1 MRKTI
6 DDIDMDFK
14 KRSFECVPK
23 ITGEHT
29 EWHYSLNGRP
39 VSLGKKLN
47 YVSKEVQILKDRE
60 ANDFEK
66 WLVPKLAEA
75 AKSGEFM
82 YKIDAAE
89 YGAYEFSEVALGD
102 WCKENELSA
111 QIVKDTYGRVSF
123 ISVCWGRH
131 SDEHSSY

>member
-1 MRKTI
+1 MKTI
-6 DDIDMDFK
+6 DDKDMNFK
-14 KRSFECVPK
+14 KRAFKVVPK
-23 ITGEHT
+23 FNGDDIEY
-29 EWHYSLNGRP
+29 HYSLKGNP

-47 YVSKEVQILKDRE
+47 HVSNEAQAMKDRE

-82 YKIDAAE
+82 YIIDSSE
-89 YGAYEFSEVALGD
+89 YYVHEFSEVALGD

-111 QIVKDTYGRVSF
+111 QFVYDGDDRILSIRIY
-123 ISVCWGRH
+123 WGGP
-131 SDEHSSY
+131 SDRYNSR